1 MTIRYSPVVRDALD
15 HGHPVVALETGIIT
29 HALPRPL
36 NLETALA
43 VEEQLS
49 AAGVVPATNPRFAA
63 VIVINV
69 PQGGK
74 YYGGLVAAPVFHH
87 VMEVSKFLISS
98 ILEPLLTLHEART
111 VEQEAMKPNNI
122 RERLAMFFIFYFSP
136 GILLLSTLI
145 F

>member
-49 AAGVVPATNPRFAA
+49 AAGVVPATNGLIGGDA
-63 VIVINV
+63 VI
-69 PQGGK
+69 
-74 YYGGLVAAPVFHH
+74 GL
-87 VMEVSKFLISS
+87 S
-98 ILEPLLTLHEART
+98 IAVPLLWFRRKGW
-111 VEQEAMKPNNI
+111 V
-122 RERLAMFFIFYFSP
+122 
-136 GILLLSTLI
+136 
-145 F
+145 